1 MDGGFFSLEAMTGG
15 PVLQTVSPASTTEPK
30 FNFKRTAKAR
40 DLAEIAA
47 KNAPPG
53 LTTAQ
58 ITKLTD
64 SAFEAH
70 HLFPVKVFD
79 AGEGSPDRGYLR
91 QLLCVAR
98 HAGLREEL
106 AGHDAP
112 ATGALSPTPADTK
125 SPTDSARAA

>member
-1 MDGGFFSLEAMTGG
+1 
-15 PVLQTVSPASTTEPK
+15 LQTVGPASTTEPE
-30 FNFKRTAKAR
+30 FNFVRSAKAR
-40 DLAEIAA
+40 DLAKIAA
-47 KNAPPG
+47 EDAPPG

-58 ITKLTD
+58 IKKLSD
-64 SAFEAH
+64 GDFEAH
-70 HLFPVKVFD
+70 HLFPVQVVD

-112 ATGALSPTPADTK
+112 AMGALSPRPAGTK

>member
-40 DLAEIAA
+40 ELAEIAA
-47 KNAPPG
+47 ENAPPG

-70 HLFPVKVFD
+70 HLFPMDVLD
-79 AGEGSPDRGYLR
+79 ADEGSPDWGFPR
-91 QLLCVAR
+91 QLR
-98 HAGLREEL
+98 HMAPRAGFREAL
-106 AGHDAP
+106 AFPDAL
-112 ATGALSPTPADTK
+112 ATWACSATPAGTK
-125 SPTDSARAA
+125 SPTDSAPAA